1 MKRILLTESKEF
13 MGFYDPELN
22 PGFDISGVYSDDE
35 RKIRY
40 RQEDGQIVEII
51 IRSLFKRKRLS
62 EGYMHGELAKNVP
75 GFLALFDEDLNPHID
90 PENLRTT
97 DKVRMKYYDNSGRL
111 REAYVYS
118 VVVTLRNHKK
128 GIYKPFKGAE
138 NKIGDDPKFWGYCTV
153 SDLEEKERIRHLSR
167 KSALQF
173 PMICPKGHPFQ
184 MAPYQIFHHDIPCP
198 YCRGR
203 KIKAGISDAATADPE
218 IADFWNEP
226 DIDIHTIS
234 PIAQQ
239 SYRFKCPV
247 CNYRFQ
253 RYMNQIIYRKPKC
266 PACHGTGKQMDFPAE
281 LNLIDLPYDRRMYLN
296 LNPDKSNATCKKA
309 AENQREELSK

>member
-128 GIYKPFKGAE
+128 GI
-138 NKIGDDPKFWGYCTV
+138 
-153 SDLEEKERIRHLSR
+153 
-167 KSALQF
+167 
-173 PMICPKGHPFQ
+173 
-184 MAPYQIFHHDIPCP
+184 
-198 YCRGR
+198 
-203 KIKAGISDAATADPE
+203 
-218 IADFWNEP
+218 
-226 DIDIHTIS
+226 
-234 PIAQQ
+234 
-239 SYRFKCPV
+239 
-247 CNYRFQ
+247 
-253 RYMNQIIYRKPKC
+253 
-266 PACHGTGKQMDFPAE
+266 
-281 LNLIDLPYDRRMYLN
+281 
-296 LNPDKSNATCKKA
+296 
-309 AENQREELSK
+309 